1 MAALQGA
8 WLRSQPRQPKE
19 GLTIVSDSRDL
30 IDKTDALL
38 GRYRGNIKSNPE
50 SDFPVLTDIYSPRPL
65 ATENSASGVTG
76 TSDIQAAN
84 YLDSREVRED
94 LLVDEVLR
102 LLAPHIDAALGDPLR
117 ERLDE
122 HLRRALSA
130 LTGQVRIDIETL
142 VRVAVSQAVD
152 RALSEKK

>member
-1 MAALQGA
+1 M
-8 WLRSQPRQPKE
+8 
-19 GLTIVSDSRDL
+19 SDSRDL

-38 GRYRGNIKSNPE
+38 GRYRGNTKSNPE
-50 SDFPVLTDIYSPRPL
+50 DDFPVLTDIFDQRRLPVSPPGGSDG
-65 ATENSASGVTG
+65 ENGIA
-76 TSDIQAAN
+76 AAN
-84 YLDSREVRED
+84 HLDSRELDET

-102 LLAPHIDAALGDPLR
+102 LLAPHIEEALGDPLQ

-122 HLRRALSA
+122 SLRRALAA
-130 LTGQVRIDIETL
+130 LTGQVRIDIEKL